1 MQLTYTGEKMYY
13 DVRRD
18 KERELWKFCTLE
30 YKNDP
35 EYAFQSFLEERKG
48 KEVGIR
54 KLLKTIASI
63 F

>member
-1 MQLTYTGEKMYY
+1 MYY

-35 EYAFQSFLEERKG
+35 EYAFQIFLEERKG